1 MMNSFI
7 LDLESQTVS
16 CDEYRKHEET
26 LLKYSI
32 VNSNTINL
40 SEYISLNP
48 LSSNKTG
55 RFLCKLADKHGIIIT
70 GKAEPFWVGPS
81 KIKLN
86 VFFRGMPMKRL
97 LKWYEHYGFI
107 IKENNEI
114 IRYPK

>member
-1 MMNSFI
+1 MIDSFI
-7 LDLESQTVS
+7 LDFESQTVS

-32 VNSNTINL
+32 VDSNTINF
-40 SEYISLNP
+40 SEYISLSP
-48 LSSNKTG
+48 SSSNKTG
-55 RFLCKLADKHGIIIT
+55 RFLCELADKHGVIIT

-86 VFFRGMPMKRL
+86 IFFEGMSIEKL
-97 LKWYEHYGFI
+97 IKWYKHYGFI
-107 IKENNEI
+107 VKENNDI